1 MRRTSH
7 WYFGMKSNIYTISEG
22 LLVTC
27 SYDYLSQD
35 WNRKTFMLYAF
46 FGNYLIP
53 MITMIFFY
61 VHIVKAVV
69 MHEAAL
75 KAQAKKMNVE
85 SLRSNVSCCQLFVY
99 FLSQLF
105 VYILSFRTKEGRVQK

>member
-1 MRRTSH
+1 
-7 WYFGMKSNIYTISEG
+7 
-22 LLVTC
+22 
-27 SYDYLSQD
+27 
-35 WNRKTFMLYAF
+35 MLYAF

-85 SLRSNVSCCQLFVY
+85 SLRSDNAVRRH
-99 FLSQLF
+99 LSRDHTHKYARNSQGCWQPRFFFQQAAEQPPCVVRML
-105 VYILSFRTKEGRVQK
+105 YSFGPHFFG

>member
-1 MRRTSH
+1 MG
-7 WYFGMKSNIYTISEG
+7 YFLEMKEGMYPNTDVKISTRQATIIFADSKASIVEFTELG
-22 LLVTC
+22 ESLNLKKIT
-27 SYDYLSQD
+27 
-35 WNRKTFMLYAF
+35 
-46 FGNYLIP
+46 

>member
-1 MRRTSH
+1 
-7 WYFGMKSNIYTISEG
+7 
-22 LLVTC
+22 
-27 SYDYLSQD
+27 
-35 WNRKTFMLYAF
+35 MLYAF

-53 MITMIFFY
+53 MIIMIFFY

-85 SLRSNVSCCQLFVY
+85 SLRSNVSCLSTFESAVCLHLVSLGQRRRECRSKNCQSGHYQLPTLGSCLDPLCSCGYDWLFW
-99 FLSQLF
+99 
-105 VYILSFRTKEGRVQK
+105 